1 MWNTFLFLHLYH
13 ILVLKVLQPN
23 FVWVFTFSQLSICLS
38 MSNGITKVQ
47 KVTCF
52 FKWQAFSCLPFCIH
66 YLVVAKLSTHLD
78 MRSGIYILHLV
89 VNRKSYLSHHKCNKI
104 LQTVSVDLHTYI
116 STISILL
123 YDHYWPLEGLNLITC
138 FEQQLT
144 SEHRNMCL
152 F

>member
-1 MWNTFLFLHLYH
+1 MIYFFIFASTSY
-13 ILVLKVLQPN
+13 
-23 FVWVFTFSQLSICLS
+23 LSIEGTSIKFYLS
-38 MSNGITKVQ
+38 IYFFSTLNLSFNVKRDNKGTKSGL
-47 KVTCF
+47 F
-52 FKWQAFSCLPFCIH
+52 FKWQAFSYLPFCIH
-66 YLVVAKLSTHLD
+66 YLVVAKLSTHLH
-78 MRSGIYILHLV
+78 MRSGIYILNLV

-104 LQTVSVDLHTYI
+104 LQIVSVDLYTYI

-123 YDHYWPLEGLNLITC
+123 YDHYWPLKGLNLITC